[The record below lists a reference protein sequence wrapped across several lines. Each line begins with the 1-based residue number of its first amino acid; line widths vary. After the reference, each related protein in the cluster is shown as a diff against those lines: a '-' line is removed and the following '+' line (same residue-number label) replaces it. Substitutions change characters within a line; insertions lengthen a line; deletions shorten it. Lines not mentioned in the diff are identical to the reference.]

1 MTQGVR
7 SRGSAVAG
15 EPTAW
20 PQPEQNRA
28 LGDSDLLHAGHSAPA
43 RGDPQLEQNFPSPG
57 TPQEGQLLGAVVVI
71 VSPY

>member
-1 MTQGVR
+1 VR
-7 SRGSAVAG
+7 SRGSALSG
-15 EPTAW
+15 DPTAW

-57 TPQEGQLLGAVVVI
+57 TPQDAQALGDVLVM